1 MLPTWRP
8 KQGLGEGFKSQDL
21 LRHSPHLRGFGG
33 KPMVLGMDGGEL
45 AGASNDV

>member
-33 KPMVLGMDGGEL
+33 KLDG
-45 AGASNDV
+45 AGDGWWRTGWS